1 MSTFFAFIRNSTS
14 LKNHSDFK
22 SDDEGIGY
30 ICLFVFVK
38 MLVWVCICQ
47 NVCLHLSKCLFV
59 FVKMFVCIRQ
69 NVCLFTWRRERALP
83 AEEVLHQARLVLLV
97 AVPGQFNLIVC
108 LFVCFCC
115 IFVEICLLFVKDSTC
130 FAFGGRPRPFG
141 LLDKSIASPSACA
154 FAWLLPTGGLP
165 LPLPTLSIGKVDPS
179 SSPDETTLV
188 VIWSEDET
196 TLVIWSEDETTPD
209 VIIWSEETPSSS
221 TSSLAPIAPL
231 NSNSPACKLER

>member
-1 MSTFFAFIRNSTS
+1 
-14 LKNHSDFK
+14 
-22 SDDEGIGY
+22 
-30 ICLFVFVK
+30 
-38 MLVWVCICQ
+38 
-47 NVCLHLSKCLFV
+47 
-59 FVKMFVCIRQ
+59 MFVCVCQ
-69 NVCLFTWRRERALP
+69 NVCLFTWRREHALP

-108 LFVCFCC
+108 LFVCLSVCLFVCFCC
-115 IFVEICLLFVKDSTC
+115 IFVEICLLFVKDST

-154 FAWLLPTGGLP
+154 CAWLLPTGGLP

-196 TLVIWSEDETTPD
+196 TTDVIIWSEDETTPD

-221 TSSLAPIAPL
+221 PSSLAPIAPL

>member
-1 MSTFFAFIRNSTS
+1 MLHILFSFPLIFCPLCQWKSGPKTCYHLRKKVRIFFISTENNFLFPHKLNRTCWKWFPSMSTFFAFIRNSTS

-83 AEEVLHQARLVLLV
+83 AEEVLHQVRLVLLV
-97 AVPGQFNLIVC
+97 VPPGQFNLIFC
-108 LFVCFCC
+108 LFLLHFC
-115 IFVEICLLFVKDSTC
+115 
-130 FAFGGRPRPFG
+130 
-141 LLDKSIASPSACA
+141 
-154 FAWLLPTGGLP
+154 
-165 LPLPTLSIGKVDPS
+165 
-179 SSPDETTLV
+179 
-188 VIWSEDET
+188 
-196 TLVIWSEDETTPD
+196 
-209 VIIWSEETPSSS
+209 
-221 TSSLAPIAPL
+221 
-231 NSNSPACKLER
+231 